1 MTDRPNRTYGPNT
14 TDKLRTSLKSLRIV
28 WRITRL
34 NFRAQLE
41 YRSEFLLMIA
51 IGAIWQVSVIVFATV
66 LLTRFAGMGGW
77 ASQDVLLIAAT
88 RMLAHGLFVLFLG
101 RVHGLARHIQEGV
114 IDTYLVRPMPVHRQ
128 LQLSVFP
135 TNAIGDLTVAT
146 GLMVGALTRSQLDW
160 NAARISY
167 LVVCVLGGMLLEAAL
182 FTAVACASLR
192 FPAADYWGRWL
203 EELLGTFGSYPLNV
217 LPRAVGGFLTF
228 GLPLAFVAYFPAA
241 VLTGHGG
248 DSGVPYWLAAASPL
262 VGLLAYLGARLLW
275 RRSLGHYSG
284 VNG

>member
-1 MTDRPNRTYGPNT
+1 MSWRA
-14 TDKLRTSLKSLRIV
+14 LRIM

-41 YRSEFLLMIA
+41 YRAEFLMDIA

-66 LLTRFAGMGGW
+66 LLTRFTGMGGW
-77 ASQDVLLIAAT
+77 DSSDVLLIPAT

-101 RVHGLARHIQEGV
+101 RMHGLGRSIQEGR
-114 IDTYLVRPMPVHRQ
+114 IDAYLLRPLPVYRQ
-128 LQLSVFP
+128 VQLEFFP
-135 TNAIGDLTVAT
+135 TNAIGDLTVAV
-146 GLMVGALTRSQLDW
+146 GLTVGALGRSHLDW
-160 NAARISY
+160 TAGRIAY
-167 LVVCVLGGMLLEAAL
+167 LVAAIVGGMLLEAAL
-182 FTAVACASLR
+182 FTVVACGSLR

-217 LPRAVGGFLTF
+217 LPRAVGGFLTY

-241 VLTGHGG
+241 VLTGHGHTTG
-248 DSGVPYWLAAASPL
+248 APYWLAAASPL
-262 VGLLAYLGARLLW
+262 LGVGAYLGARLLW
-275 RRSLGHYSG
+275 RWSLGHYTG

>member
-1 MTDRPNRTYGPNT
+1 MPLNAV
-14 TDKLRTSLKSLRIV
+14 RIM
-28 WRITRL
+28 WRVTRL

-41 YRSEFLLMIA
+41 YRSEFLMMIA
-51 IGAIWQVSVIVFATV
+51 IGAVWQVSVIVFATV

-77 ASQDVLLIAAT
+77 DSSDVLLIPAT

-101 RVHGLARHIQEGV
+101 RMHGLGRHIQEGV
-114 IDTYLVRPMPVHRQ
+114 IDTYLVRPMPVYRQ
-128 LQLSVFP
+128 VQLAYFP
-135 TNAIGDLTVAT
+135 TNAIGDLTVAA
-146 GLMVGALTRSQLDW
+146 GLMAGALSRSDLDW
-160 NAARISY
+160 TAGRIFY
-167 LVVCVLGGMLLEAAL
+167 LIVAVLGGMLLEAAL
-182 FTAVACASLR
+182 FTAVASASLR

-241 VLTGHGG
+241 VLTGH
-248 DSGVPYWLAAASPL
+248 DTAVPHWLAAASPL
-262 VGLLAYLGARLLW
+262 LGLLAYLGARLLW
-275 RRSLGHYSG
+275 RWSLGHYSG

>member
-1 MTDRPNRTYGPNT
+1 M
-14 TDKLRTSLKSLRIV
+14 SLKAVRIA

-41 YRSEFLLMIA
+41 YRSEFLLNVA

-66 LLTRFAGMGGW
+66 LLTRFTGMGGW
-77 ASQDVLLIAAT
+77 DSSDVLLIPAI
-88 RMLAHGLFVLFLG
+88 RMVAHALFVLLLG
-101 RVHGLARHIQEGV
+101 RLHGAGQHIQEGV

-128 LQLSVFP
+128 LQLAVFP
-135 TNAIGDLTVAT
+135 TNAIGDVTVAA
-146 GLMVGALTRSQLDW
+146 GLMAGALARSDLDW
-160 NAARISY
+160 TAARITY
-167 LVVCVLGGMLLEAAL
+167 LIACVLGGMLLEAAL
-182 FTAVACASLR
+182 FTVVASASLR
-192 FPAADYWGRWL
+192 FPTADYWGSWL

-217 LPRAVGGFLTF
+217 LPKAVGGFLTY

-248 DSGVPYWLAAASPL
+248 DSGVPYWLASASPL
-262 VGLLAYLGARLLW
+262 LGAAAYLLSRLLW
-275 RRSLGHYSG
+275 RWSLRHYTG

>member
-1 MTDRPNRTYGPNT
+1 MSSRAFRAF
-14 TDKLRTSLKSLRIV
+14 RV
-28 WRITRL
+28 AWRITRL

-51 IGAIWQVSVIVFATV
+51 IGAVWQVSVIVFATV

-77 ASQDVLLIAAT
+77 ESADVLLIAAT

-101 RVHGLARHIQEGV
+101 RVHGIGQHIQEGV
-114 IDTYLVRPMPVHRQ
+114 IDTYLVRPMPVYRQ
-128 LQLSVFP
+128 VQLRVFP
-135 TNAIGDLTVAT
+135 TNAIGDLTVAA
-146 GLMVGALTRSQLDW
+146 GLMAGALTRSDLDW
-160 NAARISY
+160 TAGRITY
-167 LVVCVLGGMLLEAAL
+167 LIVCVLGGMLLEAAL
-182 FTAVACASLR
+182 FTVVACASVR

-217 LPRAVGGFLTF
+217 LPKAVGGFLTF

-241 VLTGHGG
+241 VLTGHGN
-248 DSGVPYWLAAASPL
+248 DTGVPYWLAAASPL
-262 VGLLAYLGARLLW
+262 LGAAAYVGSRMLW
-275 RRSLGHYSG
+275 RWSLRHYQG

>member
-1 MTDRPNRTYGPNT
+1 MGSVVKAT
-14 TDKLRTSLKSLRIV
+14 RIM

-41 YRSEFLLMIA
+41 YRAEFLLMIA

-66 LLTRFAGMGGW
+66 LLTRFSGMGGW
-77 ASQDVLLIAAT
+77 DSRDVLMIPAM

-101 RVHGLARHIQEGV
+101 RVHGIGRFVQEGK
-114 IDTYLVRPMPVHRQ
+114 IDAYLLRPLPVYRQ
-128 LQLSVFP
+128 MQLEYFP
-135 TNAIGDLTVAT
+135 TNAIGDLTVAV
-146 GLMVGALTRSQLDW
+146 GLMVGALSRSQLDW
-160 NAARISY
+160 DAARVGY
-167 LVVCVLGGMLLEAAL
+167 LIAAVLGGMLLEAAL
-182 FTAVACASLR
+182 FTLVACASLR

-217 LPRAVGGFLTF
+217 LPKAVGGLLTY

-241 VLTGHGG
+241 VLTGHGHG
-248 DSGVPYWLAAASPL
+248 TVVPYWVAAASPL
-262 VGLLAYLGARLLW
+262 LGLLAYLGTRVLW
-275 RRSLGHYSG
+275 RWSLRHYSG

>member
-1 MTDRPNRTYGPNT
+1 MNAV
-14 TDKLRTSLKSLRIV
+14 RIM

-41 YRSEFLLMIA
+41 YRTEFLMMIA

-66 LLTRFAGMGGW
+66 LLTRFTGMGGW
-77 ASQDVLLIAAT
+77 DSSDVLLIPAT
-88 RMLAHGLFVLFLG
+88 RMLAHGLFVLLLG
-101 RVHGLARHIQEGV
+101 RVHGLGRHIQEGK
-114 IDTYLVRPMPVHRQ
+114 IDAYLLRPMPVYRQIQ
-128 LQLSVFP
+128 LQYFP

-146 GLMVGALTRSQLDW
+146 GLMVGAISRSDLDW
-160 NAARISY
+160 TAGRISY
-167 LVVCVLGGMLLEAAL
+167 LIAAVLGGMLLEAAL
-182 FTAVACASLR
+182 FTVVASASLR

-217 LPRAVGGFLTF
+217 LPRAVGGLLTY

-241 VLTGHGG
+241 VLTGHGHSTG
-248 DSGVPYWLAAASPL
+248 TPYWLAAASPL
-262 VGLLAYLGARLLW
+262 LGLAAYLSARLLW
-275 RRSLGHYSG
+275 RWSLNHYTG

>member
-1 MTDRPNRTYGPNT
+1 MTA
-14 TDKLRTSLKSLRIV
+14 KLTTSLTSLRIV

-66 LLTRFAGMGGW
+66 LLTRFTGMGGW
-77 ASQDVLLIAAT
+77 ASEDVLLIAAT
-88 RMLAHGLFVLFLG
+88 RMLAHGLFVLLLG
-101 RVHGLARHIQEGV
+101 RVHGLGRHIQEGV

-146 GLMVGALTRSQLDW
+146 GLMVGALTRSRLDW

-248 DSGVPYWLAAASPL
+248 DSEVPYWLAAASPL

-275 RRSLGHYSG
+275 RWSLGHYSG
-284 VNG
+284 ING

>member
-1 MTDRPNRTYGPNT
+1 M
-14 TDKLRTSLKSLRIV
+14 SLEPWRVV

-41 YRSEFLLMIA
+41 YRSEFLMMIA
-51 IGAIWQVSVIVFATV
+51 IGAVWQVSVIVFATV
-66 LLTRFAGMGGW
+66 LLTRFTGMGGW
-77 ASQDVLLIAAT
+77 ASEDVLLIAAT
-88 RMLAHGLFVLFLG
+88 RLVAHGLFVLFLG
-101 RVHGLARHIQEGV
+101 RVHGLGHRIQEGV
-114 IDTYLVRPMPVHRQ
+114 IDTYLVRPMPVYRQ
-128 LQLSVFP
+128 LQLSHFP
-135 TNAIGDLTVAT
+135 TNAIGDLTVAA
-146 GLMVGALTRSQLDW
+146 GLMAGAISRSHLDW

-217 LPRAVGGFLTF
+217 LPRAVGGFLTY
-228 GLPLAFVAYFPAA
+228 GLPLAFVAYFPVS

-248 DSGVPYWLAAASPL
+248 DSGVPYWLAAGSPL
-262 VGLLAYLGARLLW
+262 LGVAAYLGSRLLW
-275 RRSLGHYSG
+275 RWGLRHYAG